1 MLNLD
6 LLQNR
11 WVFLA
16 LAGGVV
22 LVLAMVLAYLAIWRP
37 REEAPPGGEVR
48 PACPAKFSARAP
60 WFLIL
65 TVAGIAAYAVIYVLV
80 QAMNPPNW

>member
-11 WVFLA
+11 WVLLA
-16 LAGGVV
+16 LSGGVV
-22 LVLAMVLAYLAIWRP
+22 LVLAMILACLELWRP

-48 PACPAKFSARAP
+48 PACPAKFTARVP

-65 TVAGIAAYAVIYVLV
+65 TVAGIAAYAVIYVLA
-80 QAMNPPNW
+80 QAMTPPNW

>member
-11 WVFLA
+11 WVLLA
-16 LAGGVV
+16 LSGGVV
-22 LVLAMVLAYLAIWRP
+22 LVLAMILACLELWRP
-37 REEAPPGGEVR
+37 REEAPPGGELR
-48 PACPAKFSARAP
+48 PARFSARVP

-80 QAMNPPNW
+80 QAMSPPNW

>member
-6 LLQNR
+6 VLQNR
-11 WVFLA
+11 WVLLA

-22 LVLAMVLAYLAIWRP
+22 LVLAMVLACLAVWRP
-37 REEAPPGGEVR
+37 REEAPPGGESR
-48 PACPAKFSARAP
+48 PARFSARVP

-65 TVAGIAAYAVIYVLV
+65 TIAGIAAYAVICVLV
-80 QAMNPPNW
+80 RAMNPPNW

>member
-1 MLNLD
+1 MLNLN

-11 WVFLA
+11 WVLLA

-22 LVLAMVLAYLAIWRP
+22 LVLAMVLACLAIWRP
-37 REEAPPGGEVR
+37 REEPPPGEAR
-48 PACPAKFSARAP
+48 PPARFSARVP
-60 WFLIL
+60 WFLLL
-65 TVAGIAAYAVIYVLV
+65 TIAGIAAYAVIYVLV

>member
-6 LLQNR
+6 VLQNR
-11 WVFLA
+11 WVLLA

-22 LVLAMVLAYLAIWRP
+22 LVLAMVLACLAVWRP
-37 REEAPPGGEVR
+37 REEGLPGGSAG
-48 PACPAKFSARAP
+48 PARFSARVP

-65 TVAGIAAYAVIYVLV
+65 TIAGIAAYAAIYVLV
-80 QAMNPPNW
+80 HAMNPPNW